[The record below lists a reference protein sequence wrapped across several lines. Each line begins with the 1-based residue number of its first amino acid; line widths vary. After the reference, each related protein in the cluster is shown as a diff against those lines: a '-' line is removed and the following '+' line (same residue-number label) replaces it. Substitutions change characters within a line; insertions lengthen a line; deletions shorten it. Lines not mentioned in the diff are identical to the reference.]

1 MMKRRCWLF
10 TLLCLCI
17 LCLIV
22 GCKGDG
28 AQMRQQLEEL
38 EQRNSNGEKL
48 LDDSL
53 AESLVTYFDNHGDDS
68 EQMRAKFILGCTYYD
83 LNELPRALMTFYEA
97 ADCADTT
104 KADCNYQLLSLIHGQ
119 RASIYHTLDG
129 VGS

>member
-1 MMKRRCWLF
+1 M
-10 TLLCLCI
+10 
-17 LCLIV
+17 

-28 AQMRQQLEEL
+28 AQMRQRLETL
-38 EQRNSNGEKL
+38 EQQNSNGEKL

-119 RASIYHTLDG
+119 CASIYHTLDG